1 MTNRKNQNSILFL
14 ATLGVYLGLFIAGGA
29 APQVFAHSATTRGF
43 EISDEIEVKDDLD
56 KNPDDRAATKMSLQV
71 YLQDIELFL
80 AELRKYRERNSFDL
94 STDTFEVSQ
103 KTQLP
108 CVAANRTGNYTAAAF
123 VTSNEKVRRP
133 LEYFSKLLADGYSLG
148 DCLADTRFSPQE
160 ATDSKFTFSLDKDFF
175 NVEVAVR
182 KSSPE
187 RVSTLAADLTELLK
201 TTAPLS
207 DNGIRR
213 TICGSTAF
221 GRAGNQLYIVTRL
234 PRAALDTLLA
244 KNAK

>member
-1 MTNRKNQNSILFL
+1 LTDRKPQNSILFL

-56 KNPDDRAATKMSLQV
+56 TNPEDIAAAKTSLQV

-80 AELRKYRERNSFDL
+80 NELSKYQDRKSFDL
-94 STDTFEVSQ
+94 ASDTFEVSQ

-123 VTSNEKVRRP
+123 NTSNEKVRKA
-133 LEYFSKLLADGYSLG
+133 LEYFSNLLTDGYSLG

-160 ATDSKFTFSLDKDFF
+160 ATDSKFVYKLDKRSF

-182 KSSPE
+182 KTNAE
-187 RVSTLAADLTELLK
+187 RAAALLDALTEVSK
-201 TTAPLS
+201 TPEIQS
-207 DNGIRR
+207 DAGLRR
-213 TICGSTAF
+213 TICGSTTF
-221 GRAGNQLYIVTRL
+221 RLSNDQVLITTHL
-234 PRAALDTLLA
+234 PRAALGTLLA
-244 KNAK
+244 KNAR